1 MVERRDVVHAIA
13 AAVVQT
19 VASVGAQW
27 AQPDRVPLDWR
38 GYLLLLVGPAMILAM
53 RRRPIVAM
61 AVTLVATWVFLL
73 FGFVY
78 GPVFLTPIIM
88 IVHTL
93 VSGHRRPAWAWGMA
107 TLLFMIVYTTW
118 LVSGPPRG
126 WYHNLAVAA
135 FLFLV
140 LTFAEWLRAFRERRA
155 EKAQKA
161 AEEERRQASEE
172 RLSMAQELHDVL
184 AHNISLIHVQA
195 STALHLIE
203 THPEQARSALSTIKT
218 ASKDVLTEMRAVL
231 DVLREGAPRNPTAGL
246 DRLDDLVDRSC
257 LDVKLTRTGQVRQI
271 PHGPDRAAYR
281 IVQESLTNVTR
292 HAPGSSVLVCLD
304 YGDDTLRVA
313 VTDDGAGKRDAVTD
327 LGGGNGIP
335 GMRERTSA
343 LGGSLTAGPHDG
355 GFRVA
360 ATLPIPA
367 KEKS

>member
-1 MVERRDVVHAIA
+1 MVHAIA
-13 AAVVQT
+13 AAVVQV
-19 VASVGAQW
+19 VASIGAQW
-27 AQPDRVPLDWR
+27 AQPDRVVLDWR
-38 GYLLLLVGPAMILAM
+38 GYLLLLVGPAMILVL

-61 AVTLVATWVFLL
+61 AVTLPATWLFLL

-88 IVHTL
+88 IVYTL

-107 TLLFMIVYTTW
+107 TLLFMIIYTTW
-118 LVSGPPRG
+118 LVGGPPRG
-126 WYHNLAVAA
+126 VYHNLAVAA

-140 LTFAEWLRAFRERRA
+140 LMFAEWMRAFRERRT
-155 EKAQKA
+155 EKAEKA

-203 THPEQARSALSTIKT
+203 SHPEQARSALSTIKT
-218 ASKDVLTEMRAVL
+218 ASKDVLSEMRGVL

-246 DRLDDLVDRSC
+246 DRLDDLAERSC
-257 LDVKLTRTGQVRQI
+257 LDVKLTRTGDVRPV

-292 HAPGSSVLVCLD
+292 HAPGSGVTVELD
-304 YGDDTLRVA
+304 YRARELA
-313 VTDDGAGKRDAVTD
+313 VTITDDGAGRPDAVTD

-335 GMRERTSA
+335 GMRERASA
-343 LGGSLTAGPHDG
+343 LGGSLTAGPFDG

-367 KEKS
+367 GETPKESS